1 MKIWAIV
8 PVKPLRDGK
17 SRLAHILSADE
28 RAKLTTR
35 ILNRTL
41 EVLRAAPQVYRTL
54 VVSRDPV
61 VLKLAR
67 QQGAYTFGEGEKSG
81 LNMALTRAAHV
92 AAAQSATGLL
102 ILPADLPLIS
112 SGDVETLIASTLQA
126 LPPMNRPGMQNGTA
140 PKQSLPALRIMAI
153 CPDRLEEGTNA
164 LYVSPPTGFRFQF
177 GTGSFDLHL
186 EEGQRLGMSCHIVHS
201 PGLKFDLDTE
211 EDWYT
216 YQTFLGEPVPAS

>member
-28 RAKLTTR
+28 RAQLTTR

-54 VVSRDPV
+54 VVSRDPA

-102 ILPADLPLIS
+102 ILPADLPLVS
-112 SGDVETLIASTLQA
+112 SGDVETLIASTLPA
-126 LPPMNRPGMQNGTA
+126 LPTVKRPDMQNGSA
-140 PKQSLPALRIMAI
+140 PKPLPTPRIMAI

-164 LYVSPPTGFRFQF
+164 LYISPPTGFRFQF
-177 GTGSFDLHL
+177 GAGSFDLHL
-186 EEGQRLGMSCHIVHS
+186 QEGQRLGMNYHVVHS

-216 YQTFLGEPVPAS
+216 YQTFLGETVPAP

>member
-28 RAKLTTR
+28 RAQLTTR

-54 VVSRDPV
+54 VVSRDPA

-67 QQGAYTFGEGEKSG
+67 QQGAYTFGEGEKTG

-102 ILPADLPLIS
+102 VLPADLPLIS
-112 SGDVETLIASTLQA
+112 GGDVETLIDSTLPA
-126 LPPMNRPGMQNGTA
+126 MPTAIRPDMQNGSA
-140 PKQSLPALRIMAI
+140 PQTLSAPRIMAI

-164 LYVSPPTGFRFQF
+164 LYISPPTGFRFQF
-177 GTGSFDLHL
+177 GSGSFDLHL
-186 EEGQRLGMSCHIVHS
+186 QEGQRLGMNCQIVHS

-216 YQTFLGEPVPAS
+216 YQAFLGEPVPAP